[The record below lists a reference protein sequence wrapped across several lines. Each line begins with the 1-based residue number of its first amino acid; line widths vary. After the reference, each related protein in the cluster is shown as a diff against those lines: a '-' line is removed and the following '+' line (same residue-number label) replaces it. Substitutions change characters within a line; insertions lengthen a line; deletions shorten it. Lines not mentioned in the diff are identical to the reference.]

1 MPTYF
6 TRPLTLLEAVR
17 AARVIALV
25 RLTPLESDTSF
36 KGFDAR
42 RFDARIVKTLKDD
55 RPSRLS
61 RLALVVLRGRDSEE
75 GVERPRRSA
84 VINFKG
90 SDALLFAVRY
100 DGRQDRREGAETL
113 YTPYLGAMLP
123 IGNDAVKGAGAVDL
137 GRRGA
142 VAVDDVESEI
152 RRLVR
157 RQRAEDRR
165 IAAEAPKLPKPAE
178 AQELEPP
185 EDALRGR
192 PVRGGRRIA
201 PEKARPRGKKPS

>member
-25 RLTPLESDTSF
+25 RLTPSESDPSF
-36 KGFDAR
+36 EGFDAR
-42 RFDARIVKTLKDD
+42 RFDARIVKTLKDE
-55 RPSRLS
+55 RPRRLA

-90 SDALLFAVRY
+90 PEALLFAVRY

-113 YTPYLGAMLP
+113 YMP
-123 IGNDAVKGAGAVDL
+123 
-137 GRRGA
+137 
-142 VAVDDVESEI
+142 
-152 RRLVR
+152 
-157 RQRAEDRR
+157 
-165 IAAEAPKLPKPAE
+165 
-178 AQELEPP
+178 
-185 EDALRGR
+185 
-192 PVRGGRRIA
+192 
-201 PEKARPRGKKPS
+201 